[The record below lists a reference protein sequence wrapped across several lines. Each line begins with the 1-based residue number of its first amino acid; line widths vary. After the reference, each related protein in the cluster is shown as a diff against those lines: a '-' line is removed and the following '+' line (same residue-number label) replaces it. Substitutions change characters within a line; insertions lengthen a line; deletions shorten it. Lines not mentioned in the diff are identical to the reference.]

1 MPPSIKHAKRTYPFS
16 GILSACARPEECTHE
31 CSSPCAAN
39 AISTDSSCDFRG
51 GKRHRA
57 LTSSRHAIGRRFFRY
72 PDVIFAPAAIAALA
86 SQCAPTVAPATV
98 LAIIQTESRGDP
110 FALNVNGG
118 RQPARQTSAAD
129 AAATA
134 RRYVA
139 AGYSVDLGLGQ
150 INSRNMRWLGLTWE
164 TVFDPCTNVAALGR
178 VLTANYNS
186 AIAGRDPQSA
196 LRVALSMYNTGSQT
210 RGFRNGYVAKVVGNA
225 GVANTATLYRDE
237 LPAMAIAAPASL
249 DPRQSLA
256 AENAAPPTPALQPR
270 PAPPPK
276 WNVFERA
283 AYDRETQILAESER
297 SSI

>member
-1 MPPSIKHAKRTYPFS
+1 MAY
-16 GILSACARPEECTHE
+16 SAT
-31 CSSPCAAN
+31 
-39 AISTDSSCDFRG
+39 
-51 GKRHRA
+51 A
-57 LTSSRHAIGRRFFRY
+57 LL
-72 PDVIFAPAAIAALA
+72 ALA
-86 SQCAPTVAPATV
+86 SQCAPSVAPETV
-98 LAIIQTESRGDP
+98 LAIIQTESSGEP

-118 RQPARQTSAAD
+118 RQPARQTNAAD

-134 RRYVA
+134 RRYVS

-164 TVFDPCTNVAALGR
+164 TVFDPCTNVAALAH
-178 VLTANYNS
+178 VLTTNYNS
-186 AIAGRDPQSA
+186 VKAGRDPQTA

-225 GVANTATLYRDE
+225 GIANGGVSYAATL
-237 LPAMAIAAPASL
+237 PTVAVAKPASDDL
-249 DPRQSLA
+249 RELLSL
-256 AENAAPPTPALQPR
+256 ENTTSQPPSIAPR

-283 AYDRETQILAESER
+283 AYDRETQILAENEG

>member
-1 MPPSIKHAKRTYPFS
+1 MAY
-16 GILSACARPEECTHE
+16 SA
-31 CSSPCAAN
+31 
-39 AISTDSSCDFRG
+39 
-51 GKRHRA
+51 
-57 LTSSRHAIGRRFFRY
+57 
-72 PDVIFAPAAIAALA
+72 AAILTLA
-86 SQCAPTVAPATV
+86 SQCAPTVAPETV
-98 LAIIQTESRGDP
+98 LAIIQTESSGEQ

-118 RQPARQTSAAD
+118 RQPARQTNAAD

-164 TVFDPCTNVAALGR
+164 TVFDPCTNVAALAR
-178 VLTANYNS
+178 VLTTNYNS
-186 AIAGRDPQSA
+186 VKAGRDPQTA

-225 GVANTATLYRDE
+225 GIASTAIPYRNE
-237 LPAMAIAAPASL
+237 IPAVAIAASL
-249 DPRQSLA
+249 SVDLAENLA
-256 AENAAPPTPALQPR
+256 AENTALPTPILQAR

-283 AYDRETQILAESER
+283 AYERETQILAENER
-297 SSI
+297 GSI

>member
-1 MPPSIKHAKRTYPFS
+1 MSY
-16 GILSACARPEECTHE
+16 SAT
-31 CSSPCAAN
+31 
-39 AISTDSSCDFRG
+39 
-51 GKRHRA
+51 A
-57 LTSSRHAIGRRFFRY
+57 LL
-72 PDVIFAPAAIAALA
+72 ALA
-86 SQCAPTVAPATV
+86 SQCAPSVAPETV
-98 LAIIQTESRGDP
+98 LAIINTESSGEP

-118 RQPARQTSAAD
+118 RQPAKQSNAAD
-129 AAATA
+129 AVATA

-164 TVFDPCTNVAALGR
+164 TAFDPCTNVAALAR
-178 VLTANYNS
+178 VLTTNYN
-186 AIAGRDPQSA
+186 AVKPGRDPQTA

-225 GVANTATLYRDE
+225 GIANAGISYAASWPTVAVAEPASDE
-237 LPAMAIAAPASL
+237 LRELLSLENTTSQAPSIA
-249 DPRQSLA
+249 
-256 AENAAPPTPALQPR
+256 PR

-283 AYDRETQILAESER
+283 AYDRETQILAEIER